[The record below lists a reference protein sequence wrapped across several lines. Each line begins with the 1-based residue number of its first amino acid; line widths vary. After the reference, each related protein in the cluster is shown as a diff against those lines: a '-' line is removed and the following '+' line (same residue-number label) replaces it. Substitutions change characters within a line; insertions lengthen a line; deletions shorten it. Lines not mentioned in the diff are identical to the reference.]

1 MKTLTFSVFYKKFFV
16 FCFWDILAGNRVRL
30 AGWFS
35 CTTLPNRSS
44 KSREERTQLTLEDT
58 GTITLQLSQQ
68 VHMETASLQE
78 VLIQVKNENP
88 PYQEDYPLV
97 KELGITKMVK
107 VLLTVRFHVGTPCWL
122 VTCKSQPRSK
132 LSSPFMLRVP
142 KSSKDG
148 RDYAGLAKRCEEVL
162 PLILLLTTLPRS
174 NEVWLSEL
182 PRELRSYS
190 CKSNQGPMFV
200 TSKD

>member
-1 MKTLTFSVFYKKFFV
+1 
-16 FCFWDILAGNRVRL
+16 
-30 AGWFS
+30 
-35 CTTLPNRSS
+35 
-44 KSREERTQLTLEDT
+44 
-58 GTITLQLSQQ
+58 
-68 VHMETASLQE
+68 METASLQE
-78 VLIQVKNENP
+78 VLIQ
-88 PYQEDYPLV
+88 
-97 KELGITKMVK
+97 LGITKMVK
-107 VLLTVRFHVGTPCWL
+107 VLLTARFHVGTLCWL

-148 RDYAGLAKRCEEVL
+148 RDYAGLAKRREEVL

-190 CKSNQGPMFV
+190 YKSNQGPMFV